1 MQSLARRWRGDTM
14 AEVRSARGLPMG
26 LAVALAVLLADQAT
40 KWWVQEAFAAP
51 PRIVEVTP
59 FFNLLLTWNRG
70 VSFGLFGSDSA
81 LGPILLVALAC
92 GITLWLLIWLAR
104 AERNHL
110 AAALGLIIGGALGN
124 VVCRLRFGAV
134 TDFIDLHAAGYH
146 WPAFNLA
153 DSAIAVGVAILLLD
167 WLLARGESSK

>member
-1 MQSLARRWRGDTM
+1 MPALAGV
-14 AEVRSARGLPMG
+14 AQVRSARGLPMG
-26 LAVALAVLLADQAT
+26 LAIAVAVLLADQAT
-40 KWWVQEAFAAP
+40 KWWAQEAFATP

-70 VSFGLFGSDSA
+70 VSFGLLDSDSA
-81 LGPILLVALAC
+81 FGPLLLAALAVA
-92 GITLWLLIWLAR
+92 ITVWLLIWLAR
-104 AERNHL
+104 VERNHL
-110 AAALGLIIGGALGN
+110 AVALGLIIGGAVGN

-146 WPAFNLA
+146 WPAFNVA

-167 WLLARGESSK
+167 WLLVRGESSK